1 MKHITYTH
9 VDAVTG
15 VPGYVDPMRNGP
27 AEPAVAG
34 LAFLFA
40 LESQYPTS
48 KPIFYGS
55 CDDDADLRASGVLH
69 VITAEDAF
77 AAHVN
82 EMKRRVAAQR
92 WRVEAG
98 GIVVNDVIVGT
109 DLDTQ
114 TKLTAVR
121 IIAKE
126 DPGYTVNWKLPSG
139 FVTLDAAQVIAM
151 ADAVRAHVQ
160 SAFDREAAL
169 LTEIEA
175 ATTHTEL
182 AAVNIAAGW

>member
-1 MKHITYTH
+1 MKHITYTQ

-15 VPGYVDPMRNGP
+15 VPGHVEPMRNGP
-27 AEPAVAG
+27 ADPAVAG

-48 KPIFYGS
+48 KPIFYGT
-55 CDDDADLRASGVLH
+55 CNDAADLRVPGVLH
-69 VITAEDAF
+69 VITAEDAL

-92 WRVEAG
+92 WRVETG
-98 GIVVNDVIVGT
+98 GIMADDVAVST
-109 DLDTQ
+109 DRDTQ
-114 TKLTAVR
+114 AKLTAVR

-126 DPGYTVNWKLPSG
+126 DPAYTCNWKLPGG
-139 FVTLDAAQVIAM
+139 FVTVNAAQIIAM